1 MKKFGEKAIE
11 NIEEMLKVSLRR
23 KIIEESKL

>member
-1 MKKFGEKAIE
+1 MKKFCEKAIE